1 MDDKRKQNNGGGVKN
16 ANTNGN
22 NANHQQY
29 RNNLLST
36 VEVKFSE
43 TPFDEYA
50 ATGESTGG
58 HLINGHGKPTLVVPT
73 IGNHDKELDA
83 CSILSTSTAVT
94 TVGKKKTNI
103 DGGYGWVV
111 VFASFAISMIVDG
124 ISFSFGLI
132 YTELL
137 HYFQE
142 SKSKTAWIG
151 ALFLAVPLISGPV
164 LSNLVDKYG
173 CRRMTFIGG
182 LLAGIGFALA
192 SISTSIEMLYLTFGF
207 IAGMGIGIGY
217 VTAVVSIA
225 FWFDKKSEHHIN
237 VCLLLLLFSCCVHY
251 ISFFSLISL
260 MWCDSWC
267 LYVLCIRWIIYC
279 SEI

>member
-1 MDDKRKQNNGGGVKN
+1 MDEHGQSKIPLDGYKKVNGTNNN
-16 ANTNGN
+16 INGQF
-22 NANHQQY
+22 NHNQQY

-36 VEVKFSE
+36 VEVTFSNTPCEEFDDDNDDDEIGYSSSNKFL
-43 TPFDEYA
+43 EYSDRRKQSVDFGNA
-50 ATGESTGG
+50 KQKNRLKATE
-58 HLINGHGKPTLVVPT
+58 NC
-73 IGNHDKELDA
+73 DKDTDSY
-83 CSILSTSTAVT
+83 SILSTSTAVT
-94 TVGKKKTNI
+94 TNKKKTNI

-111 VFASFAISMIVDG
+111 VFASFFISLIVDG

-151 ALFLAVPLISGPV
+151 ALFLAVPLLAGPI

-182 LLAGIGFALA
+182 LLAGTGFALA
-192 SISTSIEMLYLTFGF
+192 SVSNSIEMLYLTFGL
-207 IAGMGIGIGY
+207 IAGLGIGIGY

-225 FWFDKKSEHHIN
+225 FWFDKKSELRFKRHKNAIMAAAN
-237 VCLLLLLFSCCVHY
+237 A
-251 ISFFSLISL
+251 
-260 MWCDSWC
+260 
-267 LYVLCIRWIIYC
+267 
-279 SEI
+279 